1 MTILEEIISYKKRE
15 VLKQKKLF
23 PYNYLEKSTFFKN
36 KNKSLVEILKKSD
49 SGIIAEH
56 KRSSPSKKEINNNIP
71 INKVIEGY
79 DTAGV
84 CGMSILTDKKFFS
97 GSLKDL
103 QEARNITEL
112 PILRKDFIIDIYQ
125 IVEAKAYGA
134 DLVLLIAAALSNKE
148 IKVFSDFAKKLD
160 LEVLLEI
167 HSINELKNSLTPS
180 IDIVGVNN
188 RNLKTFEV
196 DINISKKLSD
206 QIPKDFIKISES
218 GINKPS
224 SVVEL
229 KKYGYKGFL
238 VGENFMKTNDPG
250 KSASKFI
257 KKIKNEN

>member
-1 MTILEEIISYKKRE
+1 
-15 VLKQKKLF
+15 
-23 PYNYLEKSTFFKN
+23 
-36 KNKSLVEILKKSD
+36 
-49 SGIIAEH
+49 
-56 KRSSPSKKEINNNIP
+56 
-71 INKVIEGY
+71 
-79 DTAGV
+79 
-84 CGMSILTDKKFFS
+84 MSILTDKKFFS

-103 QEARNITEL
+103 KEARNITKL

-134 DLVLLIAAALSNKE
+134 DLILLIAAALSNKE
-148 IKVFSDFAKKLD
+148 IKVFSDFAKKLN

-167 HSINELKNSLTPS
+167 HSINELKNSLTTS

-196 DINISKKLSD
+196 DINISKELSD
-206 QIPKDFIKISES
+206 QIPNDFIKISES

-250 KSASKFI
+250 ESASRFI
-257 KKIKNEN
+257 KKIENEN

>member
-36 KNKSLVEILKKSD
+36 PSKSLVKILKKSD

-56 KRSSPSKKEINNNIP
+56 KRSSPSKKEINNNIQ
-71 INKVIEGY
+71 INEVIKGY
-79 DTAGV
+79 DKAGV

-103 QEARNITEL
+103 KEARNITKL

-134 DLVLLIAAALSNKE
+134 DLILLIAAALS
-148 IKVFSDFAKKLD
+148 IKVFSDFAKKLN

-167 HSINELKNSLTPS
+167 HSINELKNSLTTS

-196 DINISKKLSD
+196 DINISKELSD
-206 QIPKDFIKISES
+206 QIPNDFIKISES

-250 KSASKFI
+250 ESASRFI
-257 KKIKNEN
+257 KKIENEN